1 MLRTWMW
8 VLLLPLFV
16 VAAAPAEAQSGQRS
30 RTAPGQE
37 QADDEAIIQD
47 LDVLSELEMLQMLEI
62 LQEMEILN
70 EIDPGLLPGS
80 EREGTIR

>member
-1 MLRTWMW
+1 MPRTWMW

-16 VAAAPAEAQSGQRS
+16 SAAAPAEAQWGQPS
-30 RTAPGQE
+30 RTAPREE

-62 LQEMEILN
+62 LQEMEMLN

-80 EREGTIR
+80 EREETVR

>member
-1 MLRTWMW
+1 MPRTWAWM
-8 VLLLPLFV
+8 LLLPLLV
-16 VAAAPAEAQSGQRS
+16 VAAVPAEGQSGQRS
-30 RTAPGQE
+30 RTAPRQE

-62 LQEMEILN
+62 LQEMEMLN

-80 EREGTIR
+80 EREGTIQ